1 MSGFENMSGVE
12 DVTQLFT
19 SCIELRTVGAT
30 SFDNSKIKKY
40 ASVLYGCSRLV
51 GGADGFVPSQTS
63 GASVLKLGT
72 GGVLTGPEYDVRTWL
87 NATLFADGELEIGF
101 SKADTTGREVLAS
114 DTLRSNAKYTA
125 IQATPW
131 AAFGKSVK
139 RVTIAADTSR
149 VANVNLNYW
158 FYSCNALA
166 SVSGMANL
174 RGVVCMDHTF
184 NSCSALAE
192 LDLRGMSP
200 ASLSSLP
207 YTFGACTALE
217 RILVDADWE
226 LPSECTGSSTFY
238 NCKAIVD
245 GNGTTYDSKQ
255 TTCAMCR
262 IDREGQAGYL
272 TAG

>member
-1 MSGFENMSGVE
+1 MKLKSNSTG
-12 DVTQLFT
+12 FT
-19 SCIELRTVGAT
+19 SCSELRTVSAT

-40 ASVLYGCSRLV
+40 TSVLHRCSRLV
-51 GGADGFVPSQTS
+51 GGTDGFVPSQTS
-63 GASVLKLGT
+63 GASVLKLGA
-72 GGVLTGPEYDVRTWL
+72 GGVLTDLEYEVRTWL
-87 NATLFADGELEIGF
+87 NAMLFADGELKIGF
-101 SKADTTGREVLAS
+101 AKADATGREVLAS
-114 DTLRSNAKYTA
+114 DTLCANAKYAA

-131 AAFGKSVK
+131 ASFGKSVK

-158 FYSCNALA
+158 FYSCNALT

-174 RGVVCMDHTF
+174 RGVAYMNRTF
-184 NSCSALAE
+184 NSCSALTE
-192 LDLRGMSP
+192 LDLRGMSL
-200 ASLSSLP
+200 ASLSSML

-217 RILVDADWE
+217 RILVDADWG
-226 LPSECTGSSTFY
+226 LPSGCTGSSTFY
-238 NCKAIVD
+238 NCKAIAG

-255 TTCAMCR
+255 TTYAMCH